1 MLQRAVLITEGTTV
15 SQIFVENV
23 PSELTVTAAD
33 KVLGCCEPQMYQ
45 CNTPIPTGM

>member
-1 MLQRAVLITEGTTV
+1 MLAHAPMLQRAVLITEGTTV

-33 KVLGCCEPQMYQ
+33 KVL
-45 CNTPIPTGM
+45 TFV